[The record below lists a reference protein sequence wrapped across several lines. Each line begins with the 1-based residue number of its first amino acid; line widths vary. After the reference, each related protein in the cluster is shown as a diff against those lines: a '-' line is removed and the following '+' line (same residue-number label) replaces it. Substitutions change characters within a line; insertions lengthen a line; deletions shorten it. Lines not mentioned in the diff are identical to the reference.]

1 VPTTRPRHTITET
14 DEVSRALDVAR
25 QRWPDERNPR
35 ELLLRLVAEGER
47 AVRREDAAQ
56 ADAWQA
62 VVERH
67 AGAATGSYPPGYL
80 DELRADWPE

>member
-1 VPTTRPRHTITET
+1 
-14 DEVSRALDVAR
+14 VSRALDVAR
-25 QRWPDERNPR
+25 RRWPEESNPR

-47 AVRREDAAQ
+47 AVRRDDAAQ
-56 ADAWQA
+56 ADAWRA
-62 VVERH
+62 VVERN